1 MTKNCVF
8 LMAAL
13 SVLTGCNRSS
23 GPKTLGGPVAQIPA
37 AQASMQQGTAPVSA
51 LQSELQKYSGT
62 EAKNCGVLEVS
73 ATEAQSKA
81 AADCALKS
89 NQSKEAFFVAYEMPG
104 MIVGVAGDT
113 KGKLYTAQAQ
123 GGGSSWSQTSGNC
136 PAQLR
141 VASSGRVTCFAPG
154 DMGSMS
160 SGHAAGAMTP
170 GTPNPHGSGMASPHA
185 ATDTK

>member
-1 MTKNCVF
+1 MAKNYVF

-13 SVLTGCNRSS
+13 SLLVGCNRNS
-23 GPKTLGGPVAQIPA
+23 GPKTLGGPVAQT
-37 AQASMQQGTAPVSA
+37 SMQQETAPLKA
-51 LQSELQKYSGT
+51 LDSELQKYSGT
-62 EAKNCGVLEVS
+62 DAKNCGVLAVS
-73 ATEAQSKA
+73 ATADQSKA
-81 AADCALKS
+81 AADCAVQS
-89 NQSKEAFFVAYEMPG
+89 NQSKRAFYVAYEMPG
-104 MIVGVAGDT
+104 MMVGVAGDT
-113 KGKLYTAQAQ
+113 QGKLYTAQAQ

-160 SGHAAGAMTP
+160 PNHAAGAMTP
-170 GTPNPHGSGMASPHA
+170 GTPNPHGSGAANPHA